1 MKRIKLFAVI
11 LVMALVSCSSE
22 DNYNEPTKSI
32 IGGVYDLK
40 SKGSEAEALIP
51 AQSPNGARI
60 RAYEGKSNQSLNFWC
75 KLDGSFSNERFF
87 SADYRVIPEG
97 PFIVHPSDTAF
108 VSVPTKDK
116 VKFFVEPFLRIQLKG
131 TLEEGNKAKY
141 EFTISK
147 SEKWPHDL
155 SQYVLLYSATQYSDN
170 NNYVKRIVVN
180 VSSDKQDEVLDQTLT
195 NTIEGIQTDKP
206 IYLRVGART
215 KNTNYY
221 NYSEVIK
228 LN

>member
-11 LVMALVSCSSE
+11 LIMALVSCSSE
-22 DNYNEPTKSI
+22 DNYSEPTKSI
-32 IGGVYDLK
+32 TGGVYDLK
-40 SKGSEAEALIP
+40 SKGLDTEVLIP

-60 RAYEGKSNQSLNFWC
+60 RAYEGNSNQSLNFWC
-75 KLDGSFSNERFF
+75 KLDGSFSNERVFA
-87 SADYRVIPEG
+87 ADYRVIPEG
-97 PFIVHPSDTAF
+97 PFIVLPSDTAF
-108 VSVPTKDK
+108 VSVPTAES

-131 TLEEGNKAKY
+131 TLEEQDKVKY

-147 SEKWPHDL
+147 SDKWPHDL
-155 SQYVLLYSATQYSDN
+155 NQYVLLYSTTQYADN

-180 VSSDKQDEVLDQTLT
+180 VSSDKQDEVLDQMLT
-195 NTIEGIQTDKP
+195 NSIEGVQTDKP